1 MTTCTDDHKTKP
13 DCFQL
18 ELRLLANRLTELGI
32 SGPDTLV
39 LYNSRPVDLRSLL
52 SDGAAISY
60 WHGQAMSVLTKSIR
74 QRLVAK
80 DIVLSEQDIY
90 NHLNYL
96 SGCDEVDL
104 VRWAEHYIEHRYRD

>member
-1 MTTCTDDHKTKP
+1 
-13 DCFQL
+13 
-18 ELRLLANRLTELGI
+18 
-32 SGPDTLV
+32 
-39 LYNSRPVDLRSLL
+39 
-52 SDGAAISY
+52 
-60 WHGQAMSVLTKSIR
+60 MSVLTKSIR